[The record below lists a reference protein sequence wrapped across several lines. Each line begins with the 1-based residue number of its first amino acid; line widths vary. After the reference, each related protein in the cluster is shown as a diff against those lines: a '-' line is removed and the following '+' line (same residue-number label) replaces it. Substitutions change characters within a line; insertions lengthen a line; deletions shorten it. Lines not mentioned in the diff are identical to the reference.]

1 MFTINGRLFLTDID
15 WNDETGAPEPHTR
28 ELAGEWLDED
38 PAMYTPVLNPRIAP
52 DGEHVLY
59 TTGSYLMLVDIGGE
73 LGDRITAVY
82 GVSVE
87 DEDGNPAENTWKIG
101 LAEFVAGEEMDRYD
115 GFWWGPDSRHI
126 IFETFN
132 AAPEPMW
139 YISDPANPQTP
150 ASGRRY
156 ARALTSNADV
166 RLTLAE
172 LAYDGHDEY
181 AGLGIQQISWNR
193 KDYEYVAAVHWSAGH
208 EPLLLVQNRRQTRDQ
223 VLSVHLAPR
232 PLRARRRSAPRPCWR
247 SMPTTSGSTSSRHAG
262 LHTGRTPVCALNDM
276 DADTTADGGRPPVHA
291 RRLAGA
297 RGARRH
303 R

>member
-115 GFWWGPDSRHI
+115 GFWWAPDSQHVL
-126 IFETFN
+126 FESFDT
-132 AAPEPMW
+132 ADERPGTSA
-139 YISDPANPQTP
+139 IRLTP
-150 ASGRRY
+150 RSGRRPPLP
-156 ARALTSNADV
+156 ARADP
-166 RLTLAE
+166 
-172 LAYDGHDEY
+172 
-181 AGLGIQQISWNR
+181 QC
-193 KDYEYVAAVHWSAGH
+193 
-208 EPLLLVQNRRQTRDQ
+208 RRVSDRD
-223 VLSVHLAPR
+223 
-232 PLRARRRSAPRPCWR
+232 
-247 SMPTTSGSTSSRHAG
+247 HAG
-262 LHTGRTPVCALNDM
+262 VR
-276 DADTTADGGRPPVHA
+276 
-291 RRLAGA
+291 
-297 RGARRH
+297 
-303 R
+303 

>member
-1 MFTINGRLFLTDID
+1 MMSMTQSSISHASGRARCASAAAHRLFLTDID

-115 GFWWGPDSRHI
+115 GFWWAPDPQCRRV
-126 IFETFN
+126 
-132 AAPEPMW
+132 
-139 YISDPANPQTP
+139 SD
-150 ASGRRY
+150 
-156 ARALTSNADV
+156 
-166 RLTLAE
+166 
-172 LAYDGHDEY
+172 
-181 AGLGIQQISWNR
+181 
-193 KDYEYVAAVHWSAGH
+193 
-208 EPLLLVQNRRQTRDQ
+208 RD
-223 VLSVHLAPR
+223 
-232 PLRARRRSAPRPCWR
+232 
-247 SMPTTSGSTSSRHAG
+247 HAG
-262 LHTGRTPVCALNDM
+262 VR
-276 DADTTADGGRPPVHA
+276 
-291 RRLAGA
+291 
-297 RGARRH
+297 
-303 R
+303 